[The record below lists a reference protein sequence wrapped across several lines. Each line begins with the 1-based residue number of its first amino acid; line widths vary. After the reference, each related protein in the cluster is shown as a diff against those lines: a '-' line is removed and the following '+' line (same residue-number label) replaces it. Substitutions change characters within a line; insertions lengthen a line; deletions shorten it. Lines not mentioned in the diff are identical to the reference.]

1 MVDTVIQHLE
11 VLVMTEEQ
19 TILDNVIEE
28 NKPAEAESQDD
39 TAEKPETT
47 ETVEE
52 VQEEPAEEKTDESPE
67 ETPEEQTEK
76 PSTPAPKPEE
86 KKPVREKIGENV
98 VFVGKKPTM
107 SYVLAA
113 ITQFSDGFDEIHI
126 KARGRS
132 ISTAVD
138 VAEVVKNRFV
148 QGATTNVTIGTHEII
163 DDRKNKLNVST
174 IDIAIKK

>member
-1 MVDTVIQHLE
+1 MVDTAIQYLE
-11 VLVMTEEQ
+11 VLVMAEEQ
-19 TILDNVIEE
+19 KILDSVIGE
-28 NKPAEAESQDD
+28 NKPADEETQPE
-39 TAEKPETT
+39 TEEEVHEEPVEEKPE
-47 ETVEE
+47 ELPEE
-52 VQEEPAEEKTDESPE
+52 APEEKTV
-67 ETPEEQTEK
+67 EQPVKEK
-76 PSTPAPKPEE
+76 VSPKPEE
-86 KKPVREKIGENV
+86 KAPVREKIGENV
-98 VFVGKKPTM
+98 IFVGKKPTM

-148 QGATTNVTIGTHEII
+148 QGARTDVTIGTHEII

-174 IDIAIKK
+174 IDIAIRK